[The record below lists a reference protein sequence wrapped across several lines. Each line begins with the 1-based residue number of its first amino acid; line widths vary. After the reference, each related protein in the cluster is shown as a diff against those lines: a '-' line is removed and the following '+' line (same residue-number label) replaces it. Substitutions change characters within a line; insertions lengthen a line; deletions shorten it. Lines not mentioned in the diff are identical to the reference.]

1 MATNDASSKLRVAV
15 GAVDC
20 MSHRALCSEVDSVPK
35 LWLFRNRNA
44 VKLEAQE
51 VQKHI
56 EYVGPREAGAL
67 AQWVSTSCSVL
78 NFVAGLTDSA
88 IPPRVSMGSISG
100 AASSEKDM
108 VVLSRGSGPP
118 AEVSASFWNLCA
130 EEVGLH
136 WLNRELPDNGATNS
150 PALTQVRLIDPSEEV
165 EMLTYAGHAFVAV
178 SKGGAGI
185 RLFTYAVTADVG
197 RYVITGCDVAE
208 AAAIGASAST

>member
-1 MATNDASSKLRVAV
+1 MTENKASSKMRIAV

-20 MSHRALCSEVDSVPK
+20 MSHRSLCSEVDSVPK

-44 VKLEAQE
+44 VKLKAQE

-67 AQWVSTSCSVL
+67 AQWVVPSCHVL
-78 NFVAGLTDSA
+78 NFVAGLSGTA
-88 IPPRVSMGSISG
+88 IPPGVSTGNMNG
-100 AASSEKDM
+100 AMSLEKEM
-108 VVLSRGSGPP
+108 VPSRSPGPP

-178 SKGGAGI
+178 SKGGAGS
-185 RLFTYAVTADVG
+185 RLFTYMVSADTG

-208 AAAIGASAST
+208 VAAIAADEST